1 MKMFFFLL
9 LFLLSTH
16 KAFTQMNSEDIQKII
31 DEIKLKYAPDK
42 RTAVYDVKYSVDNEQ
57 ITLVGETSIPE
68 AKKELLGSFMNQNVI
83 DKIELLPSKELSDR
97 IFGIANLSVS
107 DVRAKPDHAS
117 ELTTQVLLGSTLKI
131 LKYSSGWYL
140 VQCEDEY
147 IGWMEDDGL
156 ARVDK
161 NEFDSWRASDKVIV
175 TAPFSFTYS
184 ESTSTSSII
193 SDVVVGDLLKF
204 ISKDRGFVKVAYP
217 DGRSAFINNS
227 GVQDYESWLNSRE
240 QSFQAISKTAHSM
253 IGFPYVWGGTS
264 IKGVDCSGFTK
275 LVFKLNGIELPRDAS
290 QQVYVG
296 ELVDTQNGFDNL
308 LPGDLLFFGSR
319 KDQNSGKERITHVAI
334 YIGNLEFIHS
344 SGRVRIN
351 SFDKEKSNFAEGRLK
366 SFVRAKRILTSLGK
380 NGVELTKNLIKRK

>member
-1 MKMFFFLL
+1 MKMFFFLV

-16 KAFTQMNSEDIQKII
+16 KAFAQMNSENIQKII
-31 DEIKLKYAPDK
+31 DEIKIKYASDK
-42 RTAVYDVKYSVDNEQ
+42 RTAVYDVNYSVDDER
-57 ITLVGETSIPE
+57 ITLLGETSIPE
-68 AKKELLGSFMNQNVI
+68 AKKELLSSFMNQKVI
-83 DKIELLPSKELSDR
+83 DKIELLPSKELSDK

-107 DVRAKPDHAS
+107 DLRSKPDHAA

-140 VQCEDEY
+140 VQCEDQY

-156 ARVDK
+156 ARVNR
-161 NEFDSWRASDKVIV
+161 NEFESWRESDKVIV
-175 TAPFSFTYS
+175 TAPFSFTYA
-184 ESTSTSSII
+184 ETTPNSSII

-204 ISKDRGFVKVAYP
+204 ISRDGQFIKVAYP
-217 DGRSAFINNS
+217 DGRLAFINNS
-227 GVQDYESWLNSRE
+227 DVQDYETWLNSRE
-240 QSFQAISKTAHSM
+240 YSFDAINKTAHSM
-253 IGFPYVWGGTS
+253 MGFPYVWGGTS

-296 ELVDTQNGFDNL
+296 ELVDTQHGFDNL
-308 LPGDLLFFGSR
+308 LPGDLLFFGFR
-319 KDQNSGKERITHVAI
+319 KDQNAGKERITHVAI

-351 SFDKEKSNFAEGRLK
+351 SFDKERTNFAEGRLR
-366 SFVRAKRILTSLGK
+366 SFIRAKRILTSLGK
-380 NGVELTKNLIKRK
+380 NGVELTKNLIKKK